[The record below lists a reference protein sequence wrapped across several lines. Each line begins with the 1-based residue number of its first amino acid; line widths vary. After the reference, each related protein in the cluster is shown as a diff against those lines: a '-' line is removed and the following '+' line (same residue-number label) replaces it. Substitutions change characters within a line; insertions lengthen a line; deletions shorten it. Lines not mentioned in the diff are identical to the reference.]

1 MEFYNKEDKVD
12 GILGIVYINATKDEL
27 MELEESE
34 LDIII
39 DKIWEEINNI
49 TTEDIENY
57 YKEHG
62 LTRNLVDN
70 QLEMWYN
77 INIINAIN
85 K

>member
-1 MEFYNKEDKVD
+1 MKSKEDKVNF
-12 GILGIVYINATKDEL
+12 ILGIVYINATKDKL
-27 MELEESE
+27 MELEEFE

-57 YKEHG
+57 YKEYG

-70 QLEMWYN
+70 QIDM
-77 INIINAIN
+77 
-85 K
+85 